1 MLGIGLFKFN
11 TETKQLQINKGLV
24 TMVKSFR
31 DVLKRKN
38 GLLELVYVY
47 LMAEAT
53 SENPFFS
60 YVPKKG
66 ETLKSV
72 IVNYIGL
79 PISWTP
85 DSDIEKAIKDYEKL
99 QNEISPTIK
108 SIKAAKEALTNTNEA
123 LSIIGIQ
130 NKELI
135 EQVKIKLKNT
145 SSLTTTTIA
154 EINTYL
160 SLIIQNSKNI
170 TSMIDDLEGSFN
182 RIQDLEDKYQRNFAK
197 AALAKGNNIIGDYEN
212 PDNYQ
217 DINLLS

>member
-24 TMVKSFR
+24 TMIKSFR

-38 GLLELVYVY
+38 GLLEIVYVY

-85 DSDIEKAIKDYEKL
+85 DSDIEKAIKDYERL
-99 QNEISPTIK
+99 QNEISTTIK

-145 SSLTTTTIA
+145 SSLTTTDIA